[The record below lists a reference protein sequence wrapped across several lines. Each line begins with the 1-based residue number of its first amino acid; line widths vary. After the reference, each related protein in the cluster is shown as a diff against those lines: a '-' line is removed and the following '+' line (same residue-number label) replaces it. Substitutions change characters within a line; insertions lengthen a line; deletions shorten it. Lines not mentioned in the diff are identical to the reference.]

1 MARRRAIAV
10 GAGLLIL
17 SAPAGAQDTQA
28 MIKAV
33 EYSLQCNASVGVI
46 ENVALSG
53 VDYSADRAMAT
64 IRGTYRQQ
72 VAVLRV
78 PMVQTPGSG
87 GGVFEGVYNVARRRL
102 DSLHYKISIKGGPI
116 PPHCLP

>member
-1 MARRRAIAV
+1 
-10 GAGLLIL
+10 
-17 SAPAGAQDTQA
+17 

-53 VDYSADRAMAT
+53 VDYSADRKTAT

-78 PMVQTPGSG
+78 PLVQTPGSG
-87 GGVFEGVYNVARRRL
+87 GGVFEGIYSVERQRL
-102 DSLHYKISIKGGPI
+102 ESLHYKISIKGGPI
-116 PPHCLP
+116 LPHCLP